1 MQSYAIPASASAVM
15 ARYGN
20 IIFLERPVHD
30 GDLFSRR
37 HPAMTR
43 LNRAKIFAPFA
54 ALVGF
59 DERVRRKE
67 VAYVP
72 KVELDADE
80 EWELNRRLMILH
92 KRTANS
98 RLARANAVAV
108 HCVVYDDIL
117 FRALELMHCRAG
129 DSLQVRVPLRNV
141 PGHRMQKPGLGVVG
155 CNNAHL
161 AVGRCSQ
168 SNPHGNHCGQDVDS
182 GLISSPSTDGH
193 HSTQI
198 HYTYRVILEWSTPR
212 DELPLLPHP

>member
-20 IIFLERPVHD
+20 IIFLDRPAHD

-98 RLARANAVAV
+98 RLARANPG
-108 HCVVYDDIL
+108 HDRRDRNL
-117 FRALELMHCRAG
+117 FRRIGVAMKRILVIYTGGTIGMVATPNGYAPEKELC
-129 DSLQVRVPLRNV
+129 
-141 PGHRMQKPGLGVVG
+141 
-155 CNNAHL
+155 
-161 AVGRCSQ
+161 
-168 SNPHGNHCGQDVDS
+168 
-182 GLISSPSTDGH
+182 
-193 HSTQI
+193 
-198 HYTYRVILEWSTPR
+198 
-212 DELPLLPHP
+212 